1 MSSQLSWL
9 KEVGQGPIALKKKRY
24 FNPYELVTL
33 GVFAAT
39 SKLVTL
45 VIALAGGG
53 PNPISL
59 ILKNLVFTT
68 LLIVMLYKLRKFGT
82 LTLYMLVANLV
93 SFLLLGGGFTSI
105 IVSVLSAVFTEIMVS
120 MCGGVKRSYAP
131 FLAVFIFDIL
141 SRLASLGASYVFLRE
156 TPAMMVM
163 VVVIMAVGYIGAFLG
178 IFTGIWAS
186 KELTKASIIK
196 TSVW

>member
-9 KEVGQGPIALKKKRY
+9 KEVGQGPIALKQKRY

-82 LTLYMLVANLV
+82 LTLYMLV
-93 SFLLLGGGFTSI
+93 
-105 IVSVLSAVFTEIMVS
+105 
-120 MCGGVKRSYAP
+120 
-131 FLAVFIFDIL
+131 
-141 SRLASLGASYVFLRE
+141 
-156 TPAMMVM
+156 
-163 VVVIMAVGYIGAFLG
+163 
-178 IFTGIWAS
+178 
-186 KELTKASIIK
+186 
-196 TSVW
+196 